1 MTEKGLTGK
10 SLKHGCR
17 RWGTREVKSSTLLL
31 YHSHLPYN
39 SRNFSYLVIFC
50 KYLDFPKLC
59 ILSSTGS
66 VLSCRPEVW
75 ARREAEKIV
84 AARDAAYAE
93 AVAKGEPI
101 DEGEDIG
108 DFKPSD
114 MKRIL

>member
-1 MTEKGLTGK
+1 MGVEPEKLSPPHYYCTTPIC
-10 SLKHGCR
+10 HVIA
-17 RWGTREVKSSTLLL
+17 TTLAIQ
-31 YHSHLPYN
+31 
-39 SRNFSYLVIFC
+39 FIFC

-59 ILSSTGS
+59 ILPSTGS

>member
-1 MTEKGLTGK
+1 MARSQSIFTRYREPPNGFLFNEKP
-10 SLKHGCR
+10 LKPGEKR
-17 RWGTREVKSSTLLL
+17 QWEDWEEPWYRWWAL
-31 YHSHLPYN
+31 
-39 SRNFSYLVIFC
+39 IFVVM
-50 KYLDFPKLC
+50 P
-59 ILSSTGS
+59 
-66 VLSCRPEVW
+66 VLFYYKPETRPEVW

-93 AVAKGEPI
+93 AVAKGEPV

>member
-1 MTEKGLTGK
+1 MPTA
-10 SLKHGCR
+10 
-17 RWGTREVKSSTLLL
+17 
-31 YHSHLPYN
+31 
-39 SRNFSYLVIFC
+39 
-50 KYLDFPKLC
+50 
-59 ILSSTGS
+59 GS
-66 VLSCRPEVW
+66 VFYRRPEVW

-93 AVAKGEPI
+93 AVAKGEPV

>member
-1 MTEKGLTGK
+1 MMEKD
-10 SLKHGCR
+10 SLSRGGEPWQIIPSH
-17 RWGTREVKSSTLLL
+17 
-31 YHSHLPYN
+31 YHHSHRPCN
-39 SRNFSYLVIFC
+39 ANNC
-50 KYLDFPKLC
+50 KYLDLPKLNC
-59 ILSSTGS
+59 IFPTACS
-66 VLSCRPEVW
+66 VFYCRPEVW

-93 AVAKGEPI
+93 AVAKGETV

>member
-1 MTEKGLTGK
+1 MWKSISSSSSKGRQPGK
-10 SLKHGCR
+10 LSPPNHH
-17 RWGTREVKSSTLLL
+17 
-31 YHSHLPYN
+31 HSYPPCIAN
-39 SRNFSYLVIFC
+39 NFSNVVFSQVSW
-50 KYLDFPKLC
+50 FPLKLC
-59 ILSSTGS
+59 ILPLTVS
-66 VLSCRPEVW
+66 LFYCRPEVW

-93 AVAKGEPI
+93 AVAKGEPV